1 MSHDVACSNT
11 LVFFVN
17 GSKVEDANVDPECT
31 LLVYLRTKLRLCG
44 TKLGCGEGGCGACTV
59 MLSKYNRAEDKVKH
73 YSVNACLT
81 PVASVHGM
89 AVTTVEGIGSTKT
102 GLHAVQE
109 RLAKAHGSQCGFCTP
124 GIVMSMYTLLRN
136 NPQPTMEQL
145 DEYFTGNLCRC
156 TGYRPILD
164 GYRSLTTSAGPTCG
178 KANCCMLNGGGCGTM
193 NGQEPLENGGMEE
206 LDQPDRHLFQTS
218 GMRPYDPSQEIIF
231 PPELKVRHDLERER
245 LEFKGAR
252 VVFHRPATLEQLLH
266 LKDLHPTAKIIGGNT
281 EVGVEVQYK
290 NQLYPVLINPINV
303 AELNTIQETSTAM
316 VFGAAVTLTALEEVL
331 REQVT
336 LKHESRTRVFAAI
349 IEMLRWFA
357 GKQIR
362 NAAAIGGNIMTASP
376 ISDLNPLLMA
386 AGATLTLRSKSGGE
400 RQVTLDHTF
409 FTGYR
414 RTVVQ
419 PQEVLINIS
428 IPFTQQNEYFFGYK
442 QARRR
447 EDDIAIVNA
456 GCKVVFRPDSIEV
469 LKLDLAFGGMAP
481 TTVMALGTMKE
492 LVGRKWDASLLEDG
506 TSQLARDLP
515 LAFSAP
521 GGMVEY
527 RRALTLSFFFKF
539 YLSVRGQL
547 SQSLPGLVAPLTH
560 DEQMAVRP
568 HQYTEPCGSQL
579 FQRVSSGQSQTD
591 PIGRPVVH
599 TSAFKQATGE
609 AVYIDDMPPFANE
622 LYAALVISSRAYAK
636 ILSIDESE
644 ALKVEGVERFICARD
659 LPEERN
665 HRLDYEVF
673 ASKIVDCVG
682 QVIGI
687 VVAKDQPTAQRAARL
702 VRVNYEDLDTPI
714 ITIQDAIEKKSWWN
728 KWTIKKG
735 DVETALTAAPNTLEG
750 ETHIS
755 GQEHFYMETNAH
767 IAIPKGEDGEME
779 VISTTQNPSDTQVM
793 VAMALGVPSNK
804 VVCRIKRMGG
814 GFGGKETRSTTVSVP
829 ICVAAN
835 ITGRP
840 VRIMLDRHEDM
851 VITGGRHPFLC
862 RWRVGFTDQGI
873 ITAADLH
880 LYGNCGNTVDLS
892 IGVVHRS
899 MYATGNAYN
908 WQNVSTTGYACKT
921 NLPSNTAFRGFGAP
935 QGMFCSEDIMEH
947 VAQHLHLDPK
957 LVRERNLYK
966 TGDTTHFGQVIERC
980 TLNRCWE
987 EVLDQSN
994 YDTLRTNVQKF
1005 NSEHKYRKRG
1015 LSIVPV
1021 MFSVSFTLR
1030 FLNQAGA
1037 LVLVYRDGSV
1047 LLSHGGT
1054 EMGQGLHTKMIQ
1066 VASRALDIPI
1076 DLIHISE
1083 TATDKVPNTSPTAA
1097 SVSSDINGMA
1107 VLEACTKIK
1116 DRLKPVIAKDPK
1128 AGWKSWVEAA
1138 YMECISL
1145 SATGYYCTP
1154 NVRPYNFETH
1164 EAGHFNYFCY
1174 GTAVSEVEID
1184 CLTGDHSVLQSDIV
1198 MDVGD
1203 SLNPAIDVGQVEG
1216 AFMQGLGLFTMEELR
1231 YSPSGVLLTR
1241 GPGAYK
1247 IPGFQSIPHKLNVS
1261 LLRDAPNP
1269 HAVYSSKAVGEPP
1282 LFLASSVFFAIRHA
1296 VKAARK
1302 DHGLQDSFR
1311 FDSPATAEHIRMAC
1325 QDFLT
1330 EKIEPAVSKGEKPWS
1345 VTV

>member
-1 MSHDVACSNT
+1 MSHDAPCSNT

-17 GSKVEDANVDPECT
+17 GSKVEDADVDPECS

-59 MLSKYNRAEDKVKH
+59 MLSKYIRAEDKVKH

-81 PVASVHGM
+81 PVASLHGL

-136 NPQPTMEQL
+136 NPQPTMAQL

-178 KANCCMLNGGGCGTM
+178 KANCCMLNVGGCGTM
-193 NGQEPLENGGMEE
+193 NRENPVKNGGMEE
-206 LDQPDRHLFQTS
+206 LDDESGRSGHNLFQAS
-218 GMRPYDPSQEIIF
+218 AMRPYDPSQEIIF
-231 PPELKVRHDLERER
+231 PPELKVRNDLERER
-245 LEFKGAR
+245 LEFKGPR

-303 AELNTIQETSTAM
+303 AELTSIQETSTGM
-316 VFGAAVTLTALEEVL
+316 VFGAAVTLTAMEEVL
-331 REQVT
+331 KEQVT

-376 ISDLNPLLMA
+376 ISDLNPLLTA
-386 AGATLTLRSKSGGE
+386 AGATLTLHSKNGGE

-414 RTVVQ
+414 RTVVH
-419 PQEVLINIS
+419 PQEVLININ

-506 TSQLARDLP
+506 TSQLTRDLP

-539 YLSVRGQL
+539 YLSVRGLLNQI
-547 SQSLPGLVAPLTH
+547 LPELVAPLTH
-560 DEQMAVRP
+560 DEQLAVSP
-568 HQYTEPCGSQL
+568 HQYTEPSSSQL
-579 FQRVSSGQSQTD
+579 FQRVSPGQSQID
-591 PIGRPVVH
+591 PIGRPIVH
-599 TSAFKQATGE
+599 TSAFKQTTGE
-609 AVYIDDMPPFANE
+609 AVYIDDMPPFVNE
-622 LYAALVISSRAYAK
+622 LYAALVLSSRANAK
-636 ILSIDESE
+636 ILGIDESE

-659 LPEERN
+659 LSEERN
-665 HRLDYEVF
+665 QILDYEVF
-673 ASKIVDCVG
+673 ASKMVDCMG
-682 QVIGI
+682 QVVGV

-714 ITIQDAIEKKSWWN
+714 ITIQDAIDKKSWWN
-728 KWTIKKG
+728 KWTMKRG
-735 DVETALTAAPNTLEG
+735 DAEAALKAAPYTLEG
-750 ETHIS
+750 ETHIG

-779 VISTTQNPSDTQVM
+779 IISTTQNPSETQLA
-793 VAMALGVPSNK
+793 VAKALGVANNK
-804 VVCRIKRMGG
+804 VVCRVKRLGG
-814 GFGGKETRSTTVSVP
+814 GFGGKETRSTTISVP
-829 ICVAAN
+829 ICVAAS

-873 ITAADLH
+873 IKAADLH
-880 LYGNCGNTVDLS
+880 LYANSGNTQDLS
-892 IGVVHRS
+892 FAVVHRS
-899 MYATGNAYN
+899 LYSTCNAYN

-935 QGMFCSEDIMEH
+935 QGMFCSEDIMER
-947 VAQHLHLDPK
+947 VAQHLHMDPK
-957 LVRERNLYK
+957 VVREKNLYK
-966 TGDTTHFGQVIERC
+966 SGDTTHFGQVIERC
-980 TLNRCWE
+980 TVSRCWE
-987 EVLDQSN
+987 EVLDQSD
-994 YDTLRTNVQKF
+994 YSTLRANVQKF
-1005 NSEHKYRKRG
+1005 NSEHTYKKRG
-1015 LSIVPV
+1015 VSVVPV
-1021 MFSVSFTLR
+1021 MFSISFTLSW
-1030 FLNQAGA
+1030 LNQAGA
-1037 LVLVYRDGSV
+1037 LILIYRDGSV

-1066 VASRALDIPI
+1066 VASRALGIP
-1076 DLIHISE
+1076 
-1083 TATDKVPNTSPTAA
+1083 
-1097 SVSSDINGMA
+1097 
-1107 VLEACTKIK
+1107 
-1116 DRLKPVIAKDPK
+1116 
-1128 AGWKSWVEAA
+1128 
-1138 YMECISL
+1138 Y
-1145 SATGYYCTP
+1145 
-1154 NVRPYNFETH
+1154 
-1164 EAGHFNYFCY
+1164 
-1174 GTAVSEVEID
+1174 
-1184 CLTGDHSVLQSDIV
+1184 
-1198 MDVGD
+1198 
-1203 SLNPAIDVGQVEG
+1203 
-1216 AFMQGLGLFTMEELR
+1216 
-1231 YSPSGVLLTR
+1231 
-1241 GPGAYK
+1241 
-1247 IPGFQSIPHKLNVS
+1247 
-1261 LLRDAPNP
+1261 
-1269 HAVYSSKAVGEPP
+1269 
-1282 LFLASSVFFAIRHA
+1282 
-1296 VKAARK
+1296 
-1302 DHGLQDSFR
+1302 
-1311 FDSPATAEHIRMAC
+1311 
-1325 QDFLT
+1325 
-1330 EKIEPAVSKGEKPWS
+1330 
-1345 VTV
+1345 

>member
-1 MSHDVACSNT
+1 MTPGVVTPWC
-11 LVFFVN
+11 F
-17 GSKVEDANVDPECT
+17 
-31 LLVYLRTKLRLCG
+31 
-44 TKLGCGEGGCGACTV
+44 
-59 MLSKYNRAEDKVKH
+59 LSMERRH

-81 PVASVHGM
+81 PVASLHGM

-136 NPQPTMEQL
+136 NPHPTMAQL

-164 GYRSLTTSAGPTCG
+164 GYRSLTTSAGPTTCG
-178 KANCCMLNGGGCGTM
+178 KANCCMLNGGGCGNM
-193 NGQEPLENGGMEE
+193 NGQVNGGTEELDGE
-206 LDQPDRHLFQTS
+206 LDQPGHHLYQTN

-231 PPELKVRHDLERER
+231 PPELKVRNDLERES
-245 LEFKGAR
+245 LEFKGPR

-303 AELNTIQETSTAM
+303 AELTSIEETSTAM
-316 VFGAAVTLTALEEVL
+316 VFGAAVTLTALEEAL
-331 REQVT
+331 RDQVT

-362 NAAAIGGNIMTASP
+362 NAAAIGGNVMTASP

-386 AGATLTLRSKSGGE
+386 AGAILTLRSKNGGE

-414 RTVVQ
+414 RTIVL
-419 PQEVLINIS
+419 PQEVLININ

-506 TSQLARDLP
+506 TSQLACDLP

-547 SQSLPGLVAPLTH
+547 SQSLPQLVAPLTQ
-560 DEQMAVRP
+560 DEQLVVTP
-568 HQYTEPCGSQL
+568 HQYTEPASSQV
-579 FQRVSSGQSQTD
+579 FQRVSPEQSKTD
-591 PIGRPVVH
+591 PIGRPIVH
-599 TSAFKQATGE
+599 TSAFKQVTGE
-609 AVYIDDMPPFANE
+609 AVYVDDIPPFANE
-622 LYAALVISSRAYAK
+622 LYAAFVISSHANAK
-636 ILSIDESE
+636 ILGIDESE
-644 ALKVEGVERFICARD
+644 ALKIEGVERFICARD
-659 LPEERN
+659 LSEERN
-665 HRLDYEVF
+665 QRNDHEVF
-673 ASKIVDCVG
+673 ASKMVDCIG
-682 QVIGI
+682 QIVGI

-702 VRVNYEDLDTPI
+702 VRIDYEDVDTPI

-728 KWTIKKG
+728 KWTMKTG
-735 DVETALTAAPNTLEG
+735 DAEAALKVAVNTLEG

-779 VISTTQNPSDTQVM
+779 IISTTQNPSDTQVM
-793 VAMALGVPSNK
+793 VAKALGVAYNK
-804 VVCRIKRMGG
+804 VVCRIKRLGG
-814 GFGGKETRSTTVSVP
+814 GFGGKETRSADVSVP
-829 ICVAAN
+829 LCVAAS
-835 ITGRP
+835 IIGRP
-840 VRIMLDRHEDM
+840 IRMMLDRHEDM

-862 RWRVGFTDQGI
+862 RWRVGFTDQGV

-880 LYGNCGNTVDLS
+880 FYANCGNTIDLS

-899 MYATGNAYN
+899 LYSTSNAYN
-908 WQNVSTTGYACKT
+908 WPNLSTTGYACKT

-947 VAQHLHLDPK
+947 VAQYLHLDPRV
-957 LVRERNLYK
+957 VRERNFYK

-980 TLNRCWE
+980 TLSRCWKD
-987 EVLDQSN
+987 VLDQSD
-994 YDTLRTNVQKF
+994 YSTLRANVQKF
-1005 NSEHKYRKRG
+1005 NSEHTYRKRG
-1015 LSIVPV
+1015 VSVVPV
-1021 MFSVSFTLR
+1021 MFSIAFTLPW
-1030 FLNQAGA
+1030 LNQAGA

-1066 VASRALDIPI
+1066 VASRTLDIPTE
-1076 DLIHISE
+1076 LIHISE

-1107 VLEACTKIK
+1107 VLEACEKIK
-1116 DRLKPVIAKDPK
+1116 ERLKPVIAKDPK
-1128 AGWKSWVEAA
+1128 AGWKSWVEEA
-1138 YMECISL
+1138 YLQSISL

-1154 NVRPYNFETH
+1154 GIKAYNFETH
-1164 EAGHFNYFCY
+1164 ESAKFNYFSY
-1174 GTAVSEVEID
+1174 GAAVSEVEVD
-1184 CLTGDHSVLQSDIV
+1184 CLTGDHSVLQTDIV

-1216 AFMQGLGLFTMEELR
+1216 AFMQGLGLFTLEELR

-1247 IPGFQSIPHKLNVS
+1247 IPGFQSIPQKLSVS

-1269 HAVYSSKAVGEPP
+1269 RAVFSSKAVGEPP
-1282 LFLASSVFFAIRHA
+1282 LFLAASVFFAIRNA
-1296 VKAARK
+1296 VEAARK
-1302 DHGLQDSFR
+1302 DHGLENIFR